1 MINIQ
6 IFLYTYHTRVK
17 MKINKKYLYLIIAL
31 IVLISIPV
39 YCATANKKVTQNE
52 DSAGYFK
59 DSEDL
64 TKITDAVNLIQNL
77 FVGKSDPTKKELYQA
92 AIAGMVNSLNDPYS
106 EYFSKEDFESFSED
120 MDGNYVGV
128 GMSIDKKKGEP
139 LVVVSPFI

>member
-1 MINIQ
+1 
-6 IFLYTYHTRVK
+6 

-106 EYFSKEDFESFSED
+106 EYFSKE
-120 MDGNYVGV
+120 
-128 GMSIDKKKGEP
+128 
-139 LVVVSPFI
+139 